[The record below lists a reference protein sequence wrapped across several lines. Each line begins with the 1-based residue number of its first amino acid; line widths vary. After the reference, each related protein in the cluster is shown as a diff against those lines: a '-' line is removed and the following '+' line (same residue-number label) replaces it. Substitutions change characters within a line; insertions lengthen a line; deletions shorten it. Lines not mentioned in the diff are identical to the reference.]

1 MVVKKFGLIL
11 ALAAVLPVTALVSA
25 NTAFAADD
33 ALSKAMVGKLL
44 YDGEGKKLAAIYKLD
59 ANGSP
64 QILLEGKMVTVPL
77 ATLKKD
83 DDKFATSLTKKD
95 LMLGSR

>member
-1 MVVKKFGLIL
+1 MKKFGLIL
-11 ALAAVLPVTALVSA
+11 ALAVVLPVSALVSV
-25 NTAFAADD
+25 NTAVAQD
-33 ALSKAMVGKLL
+33 ALAKAMVGKLL

-59 ANGSP
+59 PNGSP

-83 DDKFATSLTKKD
+83 EDKFTTSLTKKD
-95 LMLGSR
+95 LMTGGR

>member
-1 MVVKKFGLIL
+1 MKKFGLIL
-11 ALAAVLPVTALVSA
+11 ALAAILPVSALVSVNSA
-25 NTAFAADD
+25 VAQD
-33 ALSKAMVGKLL
+33 ALAKAMVGKLL
-44 YDGEGKKLAAIYKLD
+44 YDADGKKLAAIYKLD
-59 ANGSP
+59 AKGSP

-95 LMLGSR
+95 LMTN

>member
-1 MVVKKFGLIL
+1 VKKFGLIL
-11 ALAAVLPVTALVSA
+11 ALAAILPVSALVSVNSA
-25 NTAFAADD
+25 VAQD
-33 ALSKAMVGKLL
+33 ALAKAMVGKLL
-44 YDGEGKKLAAIYKLD
+44 YDADGKKLAAIYKLD
-59 ANGSP
+59 AKGSP

-95 LMLGSR
+95 LMTN

>member
-1 MVVKKFGLIL
+1 MKKFGLVLTL
-11 ALAAVLPVTALVSA
+11 ATLLPVSALVST

-44 YDGEGKKLAAIYKLD
+44 YDADGKKLAAIYKLD
-59 ANGSP
+59 AKGSP
-64 QILLEGKMVTVPL
+64 QILMEGKMVTVPL

-83 DDKFATSLTKKD
+83 DDKFATTLTRKD
-95 LMLGSR
+95 LMTSN

>member
-1 MVVKKFGLIL
+1 MKKFGLIL
-11 ALAAVLPVTALVSA
+11 ALAAILPVSALVSV
-25 NTAFAADD
+25 NTAVAAEPD

-44 YDGEGKKLAAIYKLD
+44 YDADGKKLVAIYKLD
-59 ANGSP
+59 AKGSP

-95 LMLGSR
+95 LMTN

>member
-1 MVVKKFGLIL
+1 MKKFGLIL
-11 ALAAVLPVTALVSA
+11 ALAAILPVTALVSVEPA
-25 NTAFAADD
+25 MAQD
-33 ALSKAMVGKLL
+33 ALAKAMVGKLL
-44 YDGEGKKLAAIYKLD
+44 YDADGKKLAAIYKLD
-59 ANGSP
+59 AKGSP

-95 LMLGSR
+95 LMTQN

>member
-1 MVVKKFGLIL
+1 MKKFGLVLTL
-11 ALAAVLPVTALVSA
+11 ATLLPVSALVSA

-44 YDGEGKKLAAIYKLD
+44 YDADGKKLAAIYKLD
-59 ANGSP
+59 AKGSP

-83 DDKFATSLTKKD
+83 DDKFATTLTRKD
-95 LMLGSR
+95 LMTSN

>member
-1 MVVKKFGLIL
+1 MSVEPAMAQD
-11 ALAAVLPVTALVSA
+11 ALA
-25 NTAFAADD
+25 
-33 ALSKAMVGKLL
+33 KAMVGKLL
-44 YDGEGKKLAAIYKLD
+44 YDADGKKLAAIYKLD
-59 ANGSP
+59 AKGSP

-95 LMLGSR
+95 LMTQN